1 MTTHDVTEKL
11 NAPAASTPRTGS
23 ADGVISDEVE
33 NLLINIA
40 QILDVV
46 KTEWAE
52 AWSPFDQEQRD
63 HITRL
68 LCAKRPPNVRMSEGA
83 DK

>member
-1 MTTHDVTEKL
+1 MNNPDVTEKL
-11 NAPAASTPRTGS
+11 KSPATSTPASGS
-23 ADGVISDEVE
+23 VDGPISNEVE

-63 HITRL
+63 HITKL
-68 LCAKRPPNVRMSEGA
+68 LIAKRPPN
-83 DK
+83 DKLRDPAT